1 MHVHCQWIIFFM
13 FIAHHDCPCMTIA
26 NVKLKICIAKVL
38 LKQLHQLIYCIMTV
52 VAKYNFYI
60 YTKTIATE
68 YSNPKGMASRNE
80 KFHGTLFYE
89 SSFKESGIE
98 HSPFH

>member
-1 MHVHCQWIIFFM
+1 
-13 FIAHHDCPCMTIA
+13 
-26 NVKLKICIAKVL
+26 
-38 LKQLHQLIYCIMTV
+38 MTV

-68 YSNPKGMASRNE
+68 YSNPKGMVSRNE
-80 KFHGTLFYE
+80 KCHGTLFYE

-98 HSPFH
+98 HSPFHLNKSNDKSRMQWES